1 MSVVM
6 RIVSLWIR
14 SMVAIQKPLHFK
26 VAVHNLE
33 LPNNIVIYLGY
44 GHICI
49 LYKCVTM

>member
-6 RIVSLWIR
+6 RIVNLWIR

-33 LPNNIVIYLGY
+33 LPNNIVIMDKSNLEY
-44 GHICI
+44 
-49 LYKCVTM
+49 VTM

>member
-1 MSVVM
+1 MSVAM

-33 LPNNIVIYLGY
+33 LPNNIVK
-44 GHICI
+44 CI
-49 LYKCVTM
+49 EGNLEYVTM